1 MKLMKGHIRTSTA
14 VLLFTIALLVGAL
27 FVAVGQ
33 RRVPVF
39 IDTAHAAAVDQ
50 GPLTSFAPVVKRA
63 MPAVVNIS
71 SSKVVKAQQ
80 MPRGMFD
87 DPMFRQFFGGR
98 IPEMQQPKSQRETSL
113 GSGVVVSADGYIL
126 TNNHVVE
133 GATDVKVEFSNK
145 EKYSA
150 KIVGTDK
157 YTDVAVLKI
166 DKTGLP
172 TLPFA
177 DSGKV
182 QVGDVVLAIGE
193 PFGLGG
199 TVTMGIVSAKSRSLG
214 GQIERFE
221 DFIQTDAAINHGNSG
236 GALIDTHGELVGI
249 NTAILSGDGGGSEG
263 IGFAIPA
270 NLARNVMDGILKN
283 GKVTHGF
290 MGILPQELTPE
301 MAKEF
306 NMTGH
311 GVLIAQVSP
320 DSPASKAGLKVGDV
334 ITAINS
340 NPVDDVNNFRLAVA
354 GFAAD
359 TTVHLK
365 IFRDGK
371 TLEVPVTLGE
381 VSEGNG
387 RVGAPEGVP
396 GKGEKGALK
405 GVSVQALT
413 PEIREQMQ
421 LPDDVK
427 AGVVITDLDEDSP
440 AAAAGLQPGLVI
452 LQVNHRPVNTV
463 AEFNSAVRAGASKES
478 TLLLVRQGA
487 GGEGFVIVPN
497 K

>member
-1 MKLMKGHIRTSTA
+1 MKGHIRTSTA
-14 VLLFTIALLVGAL
+14 VLLFTIAILIGAL

-33 RRVPVF
+33 HRVPVF
-39 IDTAHAAAVDQ
+39 IDTAHAAAMDQ

-113 GSGVVVSADGYIL
+113 GSGVVVSPDGYIL

-133 GATDVKVEFSNK
+133 GATDVKVQFSDK
-145 EKYSA
+145 HEYPA

-157 YTDVAVLKI
+157 YPDVAVLKI
-166 DKTGLP
+166 DKTGLT
-172 TLPFA
+172 TLPLA
-177 DSGKV
+177 DSSRS
-182 QVGDVVLAIGE
+182 QVGDVVLAMGN
-193 PFGLGG
+193 PFGLGQ
-199 TVTMGIVSAKSRSLG
+199 TVTMGIISAKGRAGLG
-214 GQIERFE
+214 IERFE
-221 DFIQTDAAINHGNSG
+221 DFIQTDAAINRGNSG

-249 NTAILSGDGGGSEG
+249 NTAILSGDGGGNEG

-270 NLARNVMDGILKN
+270 NLARNVMEGILKN

-290 MGILPQELTPE
+290 MGIIPQELTPE

-306 NMTGH
+306 NMTDGH

-334 ITAINS
+334 ISAING
-340 NPVDDVNNFRLAVA
+340 NAVEDVNNFRLTIA
-354 GFAAD
+354 GFASG

-365 IFRDGK
+365 IVREGK
-371 TLEVPVTLGE
+371 TLEVPVALGE
-381 VSEGNG
+381 VNEANNRPGGPS
-387 RVGAPEGVP
+387 VVP
-396 GKGEKGALK
+396 GEGEKGALK
-405 GVSVQALT
+405 GVSVEALT
-413 PEIREQMQ
+413 PEIRQQLQ
-421 LPDDVK
+421 LPDDTK
-427 AGVVITDLDEDSP
+427 GGVVIANLEDDSP
-440 AAAAGLQPGLVI
+440 AAAVGLQSGDVI

-463 AEFNSAVRAGASKES
+463 AEFNSTVKAGASKES
-478 TLLLVRQGA
+478 TLLLVRRGA
-487 GGEGFVIVPN
+487 GTSFIVVPN

>member
-1 MKLMKGHIRTSTA
+1 MKGHIRTSTA
-14 VLLFTIALLVGAL
+14 VLLFTIAILIGAL

-33 RRVPVF
+33 HRVPVF
-39 IDTAHAAAVDQ
+39 IDTAHAAAMDQ

-113 GSGVVVSADGYIL
+113 GSGVVVSPDGYIL

-133 GATDVKVEFSNK
+133 GATDVKVQFSDK
-145 EKYSA
+145 HEYPA

-166 DKTGLP
+166 DKTGLT
-172 TLPFA
+172 TLPLA
-177 DSGKV
+177 DSSRS
-182 QVGDVVLAIGE
+182 QVGDVVLAMGN
-193 PFGLGG
+193 PFGLGQ
-199 TVTMGIVSAKSRSLG
+199 TVTMGIISAKGRAGLG
-214 GQIERFE
+214 IERFE
-221 DFIQTDAAINHGNSG
+221 DFIQTDAAINRGNSG

-249 NTAILSGDGGGSEG
+249 NTAILSGDGGGNEG

-270 NLARNVMDGILKN
+270 NLARNVMEGILKN

-290 MGILPQELTPE
+290 MGIIPQELTPE

-306 NMTGH
+306 NMTDGH

-334 ITAINS
+334 ISVING
-340 NPVDDVNNFRLAVA
+340 NAVEDVNNFRLTIA
-354 GFAAD
+354 GFASG

-365 IFRDGK
+365 IVREGK
-371 TLEVPVTLGE
+371 TLEVPVALGE
-381 VSEGNG
+381 VNEANNRPGGPS
-387 RVGAPEGVP
+387 VVP
-396 GKGEKGALK
+396 GEGEKGALK
-405 GVSVQALT
+405 GVSVEALT
-413 PEIREQMQ
+413 PEIRQQLQ
-421 LPDDVK
+421 LPDDTK
-427 AGVVITDLDEDSP
+427 GGVVIANLEDDSP
-440 AAAAGLQPGLVI
+440 AAAVGLQSGDVI

-463 AEFNSAVRAGASKES
+463 AEFNSTVKAGASKES
-478 TLLLVRQGA
+478 TLLLVRRGA
-487 GGEGFVIVPN
+487 GTSFIVVPN

>member
-1 MKLMKGHIRTSTA
+1 MKGHIRTSTA
-14 VLLFTIALLVGAL
+14 VLLFTIAVLIGAL

-33 RRVPVF
+33 RRIPVF
-39 IDTAHAAAVDQ
+39 IDTAHAAAMEQ

-98 IPEMQQPKSQRETSL
+98 MPEMQQPKSQRETSL
-113 GSGVVVSADGYIL
+113 GSGVIVSPDGYII
-126 TNNHVVE
+126 TNNHVVD
-133 GATDVKVEFSNK
+133 GATDVKVELSDK

-290 MGILPQELTPE
+290 MGIVPQELTPE
-301 MAKEF
+301 MAKQF
-306 NMTGH
+306 NMTDGH

-334 ITAINS
+334 ITAING
-340 NPVDDVNNFRLAVA
+340 NGIEDVNSFRLTVA
-354 GFAAD
+354 GFASS

-365 IFRDGK
+365 IIREGK
-371 TLEVPVTLGE
+371 PLEVPVTLGE
-381 VSEGNG
+381 VSEGNLRPG
-387 RVGAPEGVP
+387 GPSVVP
-396 GKGEKGALK
+396 GEGEKGALK

-413 PEIREQMQ
+413 PEIRQQLQ
-421 LPDDVK
+421 LPDDAK
-427 AGVVITDLDEDSP
+427 GGVVITDLEEDSP
-440 AAAAGLQPGLVI
+440 AGAVGLQSGDVI
-452 LQVNHRPVNTV
+452 LQVNHRAVNTV
-463 AEFNSAVRAGASKES
+463 AEFNSAVKAGASKES
-478 TLLLVRQGA
+478 TLLLVRRGA
-487 GGEGFVIVPN
+487 GTNFVVVPN

>member
-1 MKLMKGHIRTSTA
+1 MKGHIRTSTA
-14 VLLFTIALLVGAL
+14 VLLFTIAILIGAL

-39 IDTAHAAAVDQ
+39 IDTAHAAAMDQ

-80 MPRGMFD
+80 IPRGMFD

-113 GSGVVVSADGYIL
+113 GSGVVVSPDGYIL

-133 GATDVKVEFSNK
+133 GATDVKVQFSDK
-145 EKYSA
+145 HEYPA

-166 DKTGLP
+166 DKTGLT
-172 TLPFA
+172 TLPLA
-177 DSGKV
+177 DSSRS
-182 QVGDVVLAIGE
+182 QVGDVVLAMGN
-193 PFGLGG
+193 PFGLGQ
-199 TVTMGIVSAKSRSLG
+199 TVTMGIISAKGRAGLG
-214 GQIERFE
+214 IERFE
-221 DFIQTDAAINHGNSG
+221 DFIQTDAAINRGNSG

-249 NTAILSGDGGGSEG
+249 NTAILSGDGGGNEG

-270 NLARNVMDGILKN
+270 NLARNVMEGILKN

-290 MGILPQELTPE
+290 MGIIPQELTPE

-306 NMTGH
+306 NMTDGH

-334 ITAINS
+334 ISAING
-340 NPVDDVNNFRLAVA
+340 NAVEDVNNFRLTIA
-354 GFAAD
+354 GFASG

-365 IFRDGK
+365 IVREGK
-371 TLEVPVTLGE
+371 TLEVPVALGE
-381 VSEGNG
+381 VNEANNRPGGPS
-387 RVGAPEGVP
+387 VVP
-396 GKGEKGALK
+396 GEGEKGALK
-405 GVSVQALT
+405 GVSVEALT
-413 PEIREQMQ
+413 PEIRQQLQ
-421 LPDDVK
+421 LPDDTK
-427 AGVVITDLDEDSP
+427 GGVVIANLEDDSP
-440 AAAAGLQPGLVI
+440 AAAVGLQSGDVI

-463 AEFNSAVRAGASKES
+463 AEFNSTVKAGASKES
-478 TLLLVRQGA
+478 TLLLVRRGA
-487 GGEGFVIVPN
+487 GTSFIVVPN